1 MNKKDLFKDLTIGTI
16 IEVTFKDY
24 DREIETGKY
33 FFTGKELQKIDG
45 PWSTIS
51 LIDID
56 DDLNVFSYDYSK
68 IFISKVLMPKYYE
81 EIYNNELKVKMTK
94 KQIEDK
100 LGYKIEI
107 VKE

>member
-1 MNKKDLFKDLTIGTI
+1 MNKKELIEKLPCGAVV
-16 IEVTFKDY
+16 EVTFKDY

-45 PWSTIS
+45 PWSTIN
-51 LIDID
+51 LNDID

-107 VKE
+107 VEE